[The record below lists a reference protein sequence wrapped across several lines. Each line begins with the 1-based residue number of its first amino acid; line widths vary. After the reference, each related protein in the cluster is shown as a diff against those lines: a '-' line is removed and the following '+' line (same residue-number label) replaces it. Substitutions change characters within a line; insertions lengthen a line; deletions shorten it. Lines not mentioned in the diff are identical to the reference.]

1 MTTNHPPREEQH
13 DMIQDTQR
21 FQPFTQQPI
30 SVISES
36 GEWSAPFDLTLS
48 GALLRSL
55 YRDMLG
61 ARLLDERYS
70 KLQRMGKTSFVAASS
85 GHEAAQVGAGKA
97 LRPGHDWLFPYY
109 RDTAMVM
116 ALGLPG
122 KDVLAQAMA
131 TRADSSK
138 GRQMPG
144 HPGSRELNIYTVASA
159 IASHIPPAVGAALSM
174 KLRATGQV
182 ALTSFGD
189 GATSEGDFHAAINLA
204 GVQGAPIV
212 FVCQN
217 NHYAISVD
225 FRKQSATDTVAEKA
239 SAYGMPGYYVDGM
252 DVIACYLVTKEV
264 VERARQGLGPALVEM
279 LVYRYGAHSSA
290 DDDSRYRPREE
301 VDAWLARDPIDR
313 MRRFLI
319 KQGLWSDA
327 EDADVRQELNDAL
340 NQAVR
345 EIEAA
350 GPVPTAWMFDDVFAE
365 LTPHL
370 IEQRDRLL
378 EDGS

>member
-1 MTTNHPPREEQH
+1 
-13 DMIQDTQR
+13 MIQDTQR
-21 FQPFTQQPI
+21 FQPFTSQPI
-30 SVISES
+30 SVVSES
-36 GEWSAPFDLTLS
+36 GEWSAPFDQSLS
-48 GALLRSL
+48 SAELRDL
-55 YRDMLG
+55 YRTMLE

-70 KLQRMGKTSFVAASS
+70 KLQRIGKTSFIAASS
-85 GHEAAQVGAGKA
+85 GHEGAQVGVGKA
-97 LRPGHDWLFPYY
+97 IRAGHDWLFPYY

-131 TRADSSK
+131 TRADTSK

-144 HPGSRELNIYTVASA
+144 HPGSRDLNIFTVASA
-159 IASHIPPAVGAALSM
+159 IASHIPPAVGTALSM
-174 KLRATGQV
+174 KLRATDQV
-182 ALTSFGD
+182 VVTSFGD
-189 GATSEGDFHAAINLA
+189 GATSEGDFHAAINFA

-217 NHYAISVD
+217 NRYAISVD
-225 FRKQSATDTVAEKA
+225 YRKQSATDTVAEKA

-252 DVIACYLVTKEV
+252 DVVACYLVMKEV

-313 MRRFLI
+313 MRRFLV
-319 KQGLWSDA
+319 KQGLWSDD
-327 EDADVRQELNDAL
+327 EDSATRQEINDQL
-340 NQAVR
+340 SRAVR
-345 EIEAA
+345 DIEEA
-350 GPVPTAWMFDDVFAE
+350 GPVPTEWMFEDVFAE
-365 LTPHL
+365 PTHHL
-370 IEQRDRLL
+370 VEQRDRLL
-378 EDGS
+378 DD